1 VVNIFTR
8 EITDNLASLVKKID
22 KVVGKNKEKKMAAF
36 LVLLS
41 EDPDADAE
49 KLKEFAKKHKLKN
62 TPVTIFDGVAGPPR
76 YKISKDADVTVMMW
90 VGQKV
95 RVNHAFENGKLD
107 KSSIKKVLAD
117 TSKILTSE
125 SGKKAEKPKKKA

>member
-1 VVNIFTR
+1 M
-8 EITDNLASLVKKID
+8 ASLVKRVD
-22 KVVGKNKEKKMAAF
+22 NVVGKNKEKKMAAF

-62 TPVTIFDGVAGPPR
+62 TPVTIFDGVAGPPK

-90 VGQKV
+90 VGKSV
-95 RVNHAFENGKLD
+95 KANHAFENGKLD

-117 TSKILTSE
+117 TSKILSADA
-125 SGKKAEKPKKKA
+125 GKKPKKQKK

>member
-1 VVNIFTR
+1 MRTP
-8 EITDNLASLVKKID
+8 K
-22 KVVGKNKEKKMAAF
+22 
-36 LVLLS
+36 
-41 EDPDADAE
+41 

-62 TPVTIFDGVAGPPR
+62 TPVTIFDGVAGPPK

-95 RVNHAFENGKLD
+95 KANHAFENGKLN

-117 TSKILTSE
+117 TSKILSADA
-125 SGKKAEKPKKKA
+125 GKKPKKQKK

>member
-1 VVNIFTR
+1 MVKRV
-8 EITDNLASLVKKID
+8 DN
-22 KVVGKNKEKKMAAF
+22 VVGKNKEKKMAAF

-49 KLKEFAKKHKLKN
+49 KLKAFAKKNKLKN
-62 TPVTIFDGVAGPPR
+62 TPVTIFDGVAGPPK

-117 TSKILTSE
+117 TSKILTT
-125 SGKKAEKPKKKA
+125 KKKQKEQKTEKK